1 MCQWIQDTEK
11 GVLLRVHITPNSAK
25 NHTAGFYGGS
35 LNIKIKAP
43 AVDGKANKALI
54 SFLAD
59 LISVKKSQIKI
70 VSGEK
75 SRNKTLLLTN
85 ISKELVHRIFS
96 SPC

>member
-11 GVLLRVHITPNSAK
+11 GVLLKVHITPNSAK
-25 NHTAGFYGGS
+25 NHTAGFYGDS

-70 VSGEK
+70 ISGEK
-75 SRNKTLLLTN
+75 SRNKILLITAVN
-85 ISKELVHRIFS
+85 KEFVHRIFN